1 MQVPLRGMSFREPHS
16 RGPCRGFYTPGRTSG
31 TRPAV
36 KAAPPPA
43 NALLSV
49 ERMRAAFSS
58 PTDRTTLLQQRVR
71 TSGATMVALEGPAE
85 LSGDEGGQRQTQRAE
100 PALSRASQNPP
111 TSSAGRSSC
120 GAREGNHRKLFSTAV
135 ATGPAATRA
144 SLGSVARPT
153 SASVRAH
160 AGARWNESGSAS
172 GAGAARRD
180 SSGGSEPT
188 LPEISRTY

>member
-1 MQVPLRGMSFREPHS
+1 MSFREPHS
-16 RGPCRGFYTPGRTSG
+16 RGPCRGFYTPGRTLG

-49 ERMRAAFSS
+49 KRMRAAFSP

-71 TSGATMVALEGPAE
+71 TSGAVLVALESPAE
-85 LSGDEGGQRQTQRAE
+85 LSVDGVRQREAQRAK
-100 PALSRASQNPP
+100 PALSGASQNPP
-111 TSSAGRSSC
+111 TSSAGRRSC
-120 GAREGNHRKLFSTAV
+120 RAGEGNHRKLFSTAV
-135 ATGPAATRA
+135 ATGPAAMRA

-160 AGARWNESGSAS
+160 AGTRWNESGSAN

-180 SSGGSEPT
+180 SSGGSEPV

>member
-1 MQVPLRGMSFREPHS
+1 MRLPLRGMSFREPHS
-16 RGPCRGFYTPGRTSG
+16 RGPCRGFYTPGQRSG
-31 TRPAV
+31 TAV

-71 TSGATMVALEGPAE
+71 TSGAALVALESPAE
-85 LSGDEGGQRQTQRAE
+85 LSVDGVRPRETQRAE
-100 PALSRASQNPP
+100 PALSGASPNPP

-120 GAREGNHRKLFSTAV
+120 RAREGNHRKLFSTAV
-135 ATGPAATRA
+135 ATGLAATRA
-144 SLGSVARPT
+144 SLDSVARPT

-160 AGARWNESGSAS
+160 AGARWNESGSAN

-180 SSGGSEPT
+180 SSGGSEPV
-188 LPEISRTY
+188 LPEIIRTY